1 MGKRDADG
9 YISIVGRSKDLVISG
24 GLNIYPKEIE
34 EAIDALP
41 GVAESAVIG
50 LPHPDF
56 GEAVTAVVIR
66 QKNAVGSALSE
77 AGIVAALR
85 GELASYKLPK
95 HVSLSRNYLAMPWA
109 RC

>member
-1 MGKRDADG
+1 M
-9 YISIVGRSKDLVISG
+9 
-24 GLNIYPKEIE
+24 
-34 EAIDALP
+34 
-41 GVAESAVIG
+41 IG

-95 HVSLSRNYLAMPWA
+95 HVYFVEELPRNAMGKVLKSEL
-109 RC
+109 RVRHFI